1 MMTGSEGVSFL
12 FPQDFFS
19 QQRLEIQ
26 RWFLFI
32 IHTKVWYI
40 DEGKLHTATN
50 RMCLRRFDWTSLEWP
65 SNKRLAKKLMANKS
79 HDLEVE
85 NLILTK
91 ENDNIFSLV
100 IRSLNENVRKK
111 SESLIEL

>member
-1 MMTGSEGVSFL
+1 
-12 FPQDFFS
+12 
-19 QQRLEIQ
+19 
-26 RWFLFI
+26 
-32 IHTKVWYI
+32 
-40 DEGKLHTATN
+40 
-50 RMCLRRFDWTSLEWP
+50 
-65 SNKRLAKKLMANKS
+65 MANKS